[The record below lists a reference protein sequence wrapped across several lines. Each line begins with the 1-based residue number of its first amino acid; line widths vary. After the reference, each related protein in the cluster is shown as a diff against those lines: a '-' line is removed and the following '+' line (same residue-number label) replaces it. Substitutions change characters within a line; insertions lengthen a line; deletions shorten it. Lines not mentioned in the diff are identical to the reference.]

1 MAKLSRRKMLVGGA
15 VVAGGMALALGRTS
29 DKSGPRSPYF
39 LAMQKALRDAN
50 IAQPTLVIDR
60 ARLNANIDQL
70 MSDLPDGMGYRIVA
84 KSLPS
89 LDLIGYIRERAGTD
103 RLMTFNLPMLIALS
117 KAMPEA
123 NQLIGKPMPAQAVK
137 NYFTALPQDKAEAA
151 SKVQWLV
158 DTPERLDQY
167 AAIADA
173 QGADMAIN
181 LELDVGLHR
190 GGMEPGGA
198 LTGMMEKIR
207 QSNRLSFSGL
217 MGYEPHL
224 SKIPTTLGWRDRAKN
239 GAWEI
244 YGSALGAAKQVFG
257 EAMVKAA
264 TRNAAGS
271 PTYRLYK
278 DTDIANEISVGSA
291 LVKPTDFDTD
301 LLEPFTPAAFIATPA
316 IKVLDETQLPVMEF
330 ADGAKRALNPN
341 LDKTVFI
348 YGGKWMAHPEDPPGL
363 RYNSTFGR
371 SSNQEMLNG
380 GPGTDIRPDD
390 FVFLRPT
397 QSEAVFLQFGD
408 IAIYDN
414 GVIVDSWPVFPAS
427 A

>member
-15 VVAGGMALALGRTS
+15 VIAGGMTLALGRTS
-29 DKSGPRSPYF
+29 DKSGPRSTYF

-60 ARLNANIDQL
+60 TRLNANIDQL

-89 LDLIGYIRERAGTD
+89 LSLIGHVRERANTD

-117 KAMPEA
+117 KAMPDA

-137 NYFTALPQDKAEAA
+137 NYFAALPQDKAEAA
-151 SKVQWLV
+151 SKVQWLA

-167 AAIADA
+167 AAIAEA
-173 QGADMAIN
+173 QGVDMAIN
-181 LELDVGLHR
+181 IELDVGLHR
-190 GGMEPGGA
+190 GGMEPGDA
-198 LTGMMEKIR
+198 LTSMMEKIR
-207 QSNRLSFSGL
+207 QSNRLHFSGL

-224 SKIPTTLGWRDRAKN
+224 SKIPTTLGWRDRATN

-244 YGSALGAAKQVFG
+244 YGSALGAAQQVFG
-257 EAMVKAA
+257 EPEVKAA

-278 DTDIANEISVGSA
+278 DTAIANEISVGSA

-301 LLEPFTPAAFIATPA
+301 LLDAFVPAAFIATPA
-316 IKVLDETQLPVMEF
+316 LKVLDETRLPVMEF

-341 LDKTVFI
+341 LDKTIFI

-363 RYNSTFGR
+363 SYNSTFGH

-380 GPGTDIRPDD
+380 GPGTDIRSDD

-414 GVIVDSWPVFPAS
+414 GAIVDSWSVFPAS